1 MPRDFL
7 KDSFL
12 LLLLWLCWV
21 FIAACGLPLVA
32 MSGGYSQAVV
42 HGLLTAVASLVA
54 ERRHKGTQASQ
65 VQHVG
70 SVVQLVSSRA
80 KA

>member
-1 MPRDFL
+1 MPRDFF
-7 KDSFL
+7 KDSLLL

-32 MSGGYSQAVV
+32 TSGGYSLAVV

-54 ERRHKGTQASQ
+54 ERGHKGTQAST
-65 VQHVG
+65 G
-70 SVVQLVSSRA
+70 AACGLSSAAREL
-80 KA
+80 